1 MEDDLY
7 DLLGVSRT
15 ASLAEIKKAYR
26 ELARKFHPD
35 ANPNDATA
43 EQKFKDVAMAY
54 EILSDDEK
62 RRQYDQFGTVGSAG
76 SPFQGAGG
84 ISDIFEAFFGGQSP
98 FGSSG
103 FRTQDRNSGDDVEIA
118 LNINLEQVVN
128 GGEVE
133 FTLKLALECE
143 TCTGSGSHNSESEL
157 CSRCDGHGQLQQ
169 VRQSILGQI
178 MSTIACPSCQGFG
191 TLIMNPCD
199 SCEGTGLEKAEKT
212 FSIEVPKGVDTGIT
226 QRLSGMGPAGPRGG
240 TRGDIHVRYVVE
252 QHSRFSRN
260 GENLVEQLWI
270 PVTYAALGAEI
281 EYETFDGM
289 QRLKIP
295 AGSRTGDKFRY
306 SGLGVP
312 RLQRRGRGDLIVEI
326 LIDTPQNLSEVS
338 KRLMIE
344 LAEELGE
351 TIAEKPK
358 RGRKSKKN
366 E

>member
-1 MEDDLY
+1 
-7 DLLGVSRT
+7 
-15 ASLAEIKKAYR
+15 
-26 ELARKFHPD
+26 
-35 ANPNDATA
+35 
-43 EQKFKDVAMAY
+43 MAY

-118 LNINLEQVVN
+118 LNITLEQVVN

-199 SCEGTGLEKAEKT
+199 SCEGTGLRKLK
-212 FSIEVPKGVDTGIT
+212 
-226 QRLSGMGPAGPRGG
+226 RLSQLKYPKASTLVLLNDYQVWALLASG

-270 PVTYAALGAEI
+270 PVTSGAW
-281 EYETFDGM
+281 
-289 QRLKIP
+289 R
-295 AGSRTGDKFRY
+295 
-306 SGLGVP
+306 
-312 RLQRRGRGDLIVEI
+312 
-326 LIDTPQNLSEVS
+326 
-338 KRLMIE
+338 
-344 LAEELGE
+344 
-351 TIAEKPK
+351 
-358 RGRKSKKN
+358 
-366 E
+366 